1 MLKNLGKYD
10 DKKILLE
17 DIFGDKYEGIC
28 IHNNIDY
35 NEHEYGVSEESIQLS
50 HIIFYKSIIKDIKI
64 VNDFSNKY
72 GKLEEVVV
80 ESGLDLIDEVF
91 EGEEDISIYRLLF
104 CIEDNLS
111 VFKDNKQ
118 ELMKLLEYLIK
129 YNKNNN
135 IIEETKIIINKINED
150 TNDRKN

>member
-10 DKKILLE
+10 DKKIFLE

-28 IHNNIDY
+28 IHNSIDY

-64 VNDFSNKY
+64 INDFSNKY

-111 VFKDNKQ
+111 IFKDNKQ

-129 YNKNNN
+129 YNENNN